1 MAFNSTAATQLT
13 MGRNLAQKKHM
24 DSLNFRKQG
33 PPLNTAELADAVWKY
48 NGCASFSA
56 GCSFVCCPINAACI
70 AADDICALFC
80 QVLSNGTGECQALF
94 TGVARTNNSKR
105 FRFYDTQVSGVE
117 KNRGCLLA
125 LKRGLE
131 QPGIVIVK
139 SC

>member
-94 TGVARTNNSKR
+94 TGVTLANNSNRCTVK
-105 FRFYDTQVSGVE
+105 DAQVSCIE
-117 KNRGCLLA
+117 KNRGCLVT
-125 LKRGLE
+125 LE
-131 QPGIVIVK
+131 
-139 SC
+139 S